1 MLKIGMSKSDLREE
15 IMNIFQQHNVA
26 NWLAKIRKRS
36 KILVTVDFIKNTV
49 GKVIEIERELL
60 QKFEDEHLGL
70 PITNSQR
77 GYARSQDKHYKE

>member
-1 MLKIGMSKSDLREE
+1 M
-15 IMNIFQQHNVA
+15 
-26 NWLAKIRKRS
+26 
-36 KILVTVDFIKNTV
+36 DFIKNTV